1 MTCPLISYCS
11 QSHLKTKAYKATI
24 EHTHLH
30 THTHTYTSPHQN
42 KVLANIGYNT
52 ILYNYTYIIHI
63 RINIGTYIIVTFIY
77 TKHCTLTNIL
87 LDMTPGSFQAQDCN
101 ARIPVYMT
109 PPMHAFCEVQHA
121 RMTTVSTS
129 ESVTICPCPPKQSC
143 LQRSTAHSLTN
154 TSHNQQ
160 Q

>member
-24 EHTHLH
+24 VHTHLH

-52 ILYNYTYIIHI
+52 ILYNYTYIIRI

-109 PPMHAFCEVQHA
+109 PLMHAFCELQHGG
-121 RMTTVSTS
+121 MTTVSTS
-129 ESVTICPCPPKQSC
+129 ESFTICPCPPKQSC